1 MKKLNILG
9 LLILFGTFAAFM
21 SAQSPIKR
29 TTTKTDKFDFGA
41 GGTVAI
47 VGAPVGS
54 IRVVGS
60 NKNEVEITAEIQLQA
75 ATEADL
81 ARLAEVTGFVTDETI
96 ARTGIISVGTN
107 NKLGDKKLWKKF
119 PKNLLNLPYRID
131 YVVSVPRYCDLE
143 IDGGKGD
150 VSVTGVE
157 GSLRANLLETNAKFE
172 VSGGT
177 TAITVTSG
185 SVDVAFGVRGWR
197 GRSAT
202 VLVASGD
209 LKVKLPSNLSAEI
222 DAMVLRTGAIENA
235 FPDLKPRDRKV
246 QFSDKAVLAKAGV
259 GGAPMKFTVGDG
271 RLKIERLVL
280 PL

>member
-1 MKKLNILG
+1 M
-9 LLILFGTFAAFM
+9 
-21 SAQSPIKR
+21 
-29 TTTKTDKFDFGA
+29 
-41 GGTVAI
+41 
-47 VGAPVGS
+47 
-54 IRVVGS
+54 
-60 NKNEVEITAEIQLQA
+60 
-75 ATEADL
+75 
-81 ARLAEVTGFVTDETI
+81 TGFVTDETI

-119 PKNLLNLPYRID
+119 PKNLLNMPYRID

-177 TAITVTSG
+177 TAITVTTG
-185 SVDVAFGVRGWR
+185 SVDIAFGVRGWR

-222 DAMVLRTGAIENA
+222 DAMVLRTGAIENT

-246 QFSDKAVLAKAGV
+246 QFSDKAVIAKAGV